1 MTYSMFITP
10 TAEQEI
16 REAFA
21 YIHREAPLRAQV
33 WLQAIYSAI
42 ATLETY
48 PNRCAVA
55 PESEHLGFE
64 LRHLLFKS
72 HRIVFCVEEE
82 ARIVRIVGVRH
93 AARLAM
99 GEPPIEDE
107 L

>member
-1 MTYSMFITP
+1 MTYSVFITP

-21 YIHREAPLRAQV
+21 YIHREAPRRAQI
-33 WLQAIYSAI
+33 WLP
-42 ATLETY
+42 LETY

-72 HRIVFCVEEE
+72 HRIIFWVEER
-82 ARIVRIVGVRH
+82 ARMVRILGVRH
-93 AARLAM
+93 AARQAL
-99 GEPPIEDE
+99 GEPPMEDE
-107 L
+107 V